1 MKQRSFF
8 SMCMILVVS
17 MSLVF
22 VTGCS
27 RNDKE
32 EPDNVKTEEQ
42 NNDKDETQDEE
53 LNEGDQEDSDNISE
67 EPVEND
73 PQTRNVTVYYV
84 DDKTAEVTGKS
95 VEIQDEYDIWN
106 ALKESGLL
114 TEDCELLSLN
124 VKEAE
129 KKLDLDFNSA
139 TGDRIRSM
147 GTTGETQIIGCI
159 INTYLEAYSCDGI
172 RLTQEG
178 QAFVTSHGANFD
190 GYSGKM
196 TF

>member
-17 MSLVF
+17 MFLVF
-22 VTGCS
+22 VTGCG

-114 TEDCELLSLN
+114 AEDCELLSLN

>member
-114 TEDCELLSLN
+114 AEDCELLSLN

>member
-17 MSLVF
+17 MFLVF
-22 VTGCS
+22 VTGCG

-95 VEIQDEYDIWN
+95 VEIQYEYDIWN

-114 TEDCELLSLN
+114 AEDCELLSLN

-159 INTYLEAYSCDGI
+159 INTYLEAYSCGGI

>member
-1 MKQRSFF
+1 
-8 SMCMILVVS
+8 MCMILVVS
-17 MSLVF
+17 MFLVF
-22 VTGCS
+22 VTGCG

-114 TEDCELLSLN
+114 AEDCELLSLN

>member
-22 VTGCS
+22 VTGCG

-32 EPDNVKTEEQ
+32 EPDNVKMEEQ

-114 TEDCELLSLN
+114 AEDCELLSLN

>member
-1 MKQRSFF
+1 MKKRCFF
-8 SMCMILVVS
+8 SMCMILVMS
-17 MSLVF
+17 MSFVF
-22 VTGCS
+22 VTGCGK
-27 RNDKE
+27 NDKE
-32 EPDNVKTEEQ
+32 APDNVKAEEQ
-42 NNDKDETQDEE
+42 DNDRDETQD
-53 LNEGDQEDSDNISE
+53 NEQDEGNQEDPDNISE
-67 EPVEND
+67 DPVGDN
-73 PQTRNVTVYYV
+73 PQPRTVTVYYV
-84 DDKTAEVTGKS
+84 DDQTAEVTGKS
-95 VEIQDEYDIWN
+95 VEIRDEYDIWN
-106 ALKESGLL
+106 ALIESGIL
-114 TEDCELLSLN
+114 TEECELLSLN
-124 VKEAE
+124 VNEAE
-129 KKLDLDFNSA
+129 KKMDLDFNSA

>member
-1 MKQRSFF
+1 
-8 SMCMILVVS
+8 MCMILVVS

-22 VTGCS
+22 VTGCG

-159 INTYLEAYSCDGI
+159 INTYLEAYSCGGI